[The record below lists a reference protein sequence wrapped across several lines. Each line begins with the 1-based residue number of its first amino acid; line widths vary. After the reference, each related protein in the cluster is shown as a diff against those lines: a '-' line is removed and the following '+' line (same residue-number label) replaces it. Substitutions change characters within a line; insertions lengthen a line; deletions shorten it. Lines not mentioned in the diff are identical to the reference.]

1 MSNSPFLFFFPGI
14 SKCEIYMFVMEHQS
28 REDIIYLYSTNL
40 NRVSAFTHNNDT
52 KARREGSPSLPS
64 LLKCKASLT
73 MACGRHR
80 TRKIFL

>member
-1 MSNSPFLFFFPGI
+1 
-14 SKCEIYMFVMEHQS
+14 MFVMEHQS

-52 KARREGSPSLPS
+52 KARREEGGGASPSLPS

-80 TRKIFL
+80 ARKIFL

>member
-1 MSNSPFLFFFPGI
+1 
-14 SKCEIYMFVMEHQS
+14 MFVMEHQS
-28 REDIIYLYSTNL
+28 REDIIYLYSVNL

-52 KARREGSPSLPS
+52 KARRGGGASPSLPS

-80 TRKIFL
+80 ARKIFL